1 MINELIANTNCRAC
15 GLAIVIAV
23 STFVSVYLLTNQLFD
38 NSDSHISTDLFAG
51 ANVIGSRASN
61 SLQFVTIFTQHGNSA
76 PYVTYDNY
84 LYNVNDTRVWP
95 NGPNQLTQI
104 GKVQMYD
111 LGVKVRFLYNGFLS
125 QNFKKELKA
134 TSTTTDR
141 TLMSAALFLAGLYPP
156 QGYDLWDR
164 KVLWQPIPVFPN
176 DKDHSNSVF
185 PAQSQACPRFHKAQK
200 ESLENFQEQY
210 GSKTRAVLR
219 LAQNLSGIDVFNHQ
233 LASGSPPL
241 LDSMWMLWESIKHAD
256 NEGLVL
262 PEWTKPLY
270 PEPTR
275 NLVAKMT
282 RAYSGESVT
291 AIRLFQGLLFQDM
304 VRQML
309 IRRKGSVSEKRLF
322 YHSGHDSTLYG
333 LFRILDLDKEDFML
347 PNAGSALIYELH
359 LDAETGQY
367 YVQVCS
373 RCCI

>member
-95 NGPNQLTQI
+95 NGPNQLTQ
-104 GKVQMYD
+104 
-111 LGVKVRFLYNGFLS
+111 
-125 QNFKKELKA
+125 
-134 TSTTTDR
+134 
-141 TLMSAALFLAGLYPP
+141 
-156 QGYDLWDR
+156 
-164 KVLWQPIPVFPN
+164 
-176 DKDHSNSVF
+176 SVF

-367 YVQVCS
+367 YVQVLYIDRTSTDLEPLDINIPGCDPPCEFHVFLDITEKYYNITDYNS
-373 RCCI
+373 ECEID

>member
-1 MINELIANTNCRAC
+1 MINELIASKNCRVC

-23 STFVSVYLLTNQLFD
+23 STSVSVYLLTNQLFD
-38 NSDSHISTDLFAG
+38 KSDSHVITTDLFAG

-111 LGVKVRFLYNGFLS
+111 LGVKVRSLYNGFLS

-134 TSTTTDR
+134 TSTTKDQ

-176 DKDHSNSVF
+176 DKDHSN
-185 PAQSQACPRFHKAQK
+185 
-200 ESLENFQEQY
+200 
-210 GSKTRAVLR
+210 
-219 LAQNLSGIDVFNHQ
+219 
-233 LASGSPPL
+233 
-241 LDSMWMLWESIKHAD
+241 D

-262 PEWTKPLY
+262 PEWTKSLY

-347 PNAGSALIYELH
+347 PKAGSALIFELH

-367 YVQVCS
+367 YVQVLYIDRMSPDLEPMDISIPGCDLPCEFHVFLDITEKYYNITDYNS
-373 RCCI
+373 E